1 MDEEHVNESINKSDV
16 MFDNLV
22 ILKEF
27 SNIVNH
33 VSDEEFLETVPK
45 AKMKR
50 VKWVPMFNCL
60 KQGILD
66 EMIQEM
72 NAMWAS
78 ENLPQKMEIL
88 QKQQAKYSHIDSNT
102 KLWRPQL
109 GDVKSQL
116 KAHDVANLRKQ
127 KKMLEGLAKDYEAR
141 VGRLKRILSAKR
153 GYIKALK
160 MDVAKY
166 QKKNESTVSKISERL
181 ESHEQRIKIIMPT
194 KSDLEINW
202 ADVEHDEGIENA

>member
-1 MDEEHVNESINKSDV
+1 MDDQHVNESMNKSDV

-88 QKQQAKYSHIDSNT
+88 QKQKAKYSHIDSNT

>member
-1 MDEEHVNESINKSDV
+1 MEEHVNESMNKSDV
-16 MFDNLV
+16 TFDNLI

-45 AKMKR
+45 TKMKR

-78 ENLPQKMEIL
+78 ENLPQKLEIL
-88 QKQQAKYSHIDSNT
+88 QKQQAKYSHKDSNT
-102 KLWRPQL
+102 TLWRPQL

-116 KAHDVANLRKQ
+116 KAHDVANLQKQ
-127 KKMLEGLAKDYEAR
+127 KKVLEGLAKEYEAR
-141 VGRLKRILSAKR
+141 VSKLKKILSAKR

-181 ESHEQRIKIIMPT
+181 ESHEQRIKIIIPT
-194 KSDLEINW
+194 KPDLEINW
-202 ADVEHDEGIENA
+202 ADVDHDEEIENA

>member
-1 MDEEHVNESINKSDV
+1 MEEEQVNESMNRSEVK
-16 MFDNLV
+16 FDNLV

-27 SNIVNH
+27 SKIVNR

-50 VKWVPMFNCL
+50 VKWVPMFKYL
-60 KQGILD
+60 KQGIQD

-72 NAMWAS
+72 NAMWDS
-78 ENLPQKMEIL
+78 ENLPEKMEIL
-88 QKQQAKYSHIDSNT
+88 QKQQAKYAHLDSNT
-102 KLWRPQL
+102 TLWRPQL

-116 KAHDVANLRKQ
+116 KAHDVANLQKQ
-127 KKMLEGLAKDYEAR
+127 KEVLEGLAKEYEAR
-141 VGRLKRILSAKR
+141 VSRLKKVLSAKR

-166 QKKNESTVSKISERL
+166 QKKNESTVSKITERL
-181 ESHEQRIKIIMPT
+181 ENHEQRIKIIIPT
-194 KSDLEINW
+194 KPDLEINW
-202 ADVEHDEGIENA
+202 ADVGHDEEIENA

>member
-1 MDEEHVNESINKSDV
+1 MEEEHVNESMNKSDV
-16 MFDNLV
+16 TFDNLI

-78 ENLPQKMEIL
+78 ENLPQKLEIL

-102 KLWRPQL
+102 TLWRPQL

-127 KKMLEGLAKDYEAR
+127 KKVLEGLAKEYETR
-141 VGRLKRILSAKR
+141 VNKLKKILSAKR

-181 ESHEQRIKIIMPT
+181 ESHEQRIKIILPT
-194 KSDLEINW
+194 KTDLEINW
-202 ADVEHDEGIENA
+202 ADVEHDEEIENA